1 MGQWDPMAQCLVR
14 TFTFKSCL
22 IVILV
27 IINSYFHDKI
37 IFHFSGPGDPQAQMN
52 WQKMQQQF
60 MHEKTKKGPNGP
72 VGPHMMGPRGPMMGP
87 GMMDPRMMGPGGRMP
102 GPPPPYPQGPGPRG
116 MPPGAMA
123 SPNPGSPAT
132 SLPMSSPAGGPMM
145 NSPRPMGP
153 GGSMGS
159 NPGTPVSCAPLS
171 SPVPGGPRNSPG
183 IPPNP
188 QGKINIYFLF
198 FFRNV

>member
-1 MGQWDPMAQCLVR
+1 MLSQLFIRKV
-14 TFTFKSCL
+14 
-22 IVILV
+22 
-27 IINSYFHDKI
+27 YFHDKF
-37 IFHFSGPGDPQAQMN
+37 IFYFLGPGDPQAQMN

-60 MHEKTKKGPNGP
+60 MQEKTKKRLNGA
-72 VGPHMMGPRGPMMGP
+72 GTHIMGPRGPMMGP
-87 GMMDPRMMGPGGRMP
+87 GGMMDPRMMGPGGRMP

-132 SLPMSSPAGGPMM
+132 SLPMSSPAGTGMM
-145 NSPRPMGP
+145 NSPRPL
-153 GGSMGS
+153 GS

-188 QGKINIYFLF
+188 QGNINVISRFMGTFVPFKILYEN
-198 FFRNV
+198 